1 MTIVKLHSLH
11 TKSVGFVEAYPQ
23 AEIKTPIYLHNPVGV
38 VLNNTKGDV
47 VLMLVKNLYSLKD
60 AGLTWFEHLSKG
72 LDEMGF
78 VPTNS
83 DPCIFVNGTDIIIL
97 YVDDC
102 VIISRTGQEAS
113 AIFNKLEEKG
123 FKLTDEG
130 TMEEYLG
137 ILIDHNKD
145 GSFRMSQP
153 YIIDRIIAAIPSMK
167 EAKSAKTPAAAGDI
181 LIKDVDGDPRKE
193 H

>member
-1 MTIVKLHSLH
+1 MMIWSFKRKRHPDGSLDKHKARLCCHGGQQQHGINYWDTYGSVVSWSSVRILMTIVKLHNLH

-78 VPTNS
+78 VPTSN
-83 DPCIFVNGTDIIIL
+83 DPCIFVNRTDIIIL

-102 VIISRTGQEAS
+102 VCR
-113 AIFNKLEEKG
+113 
-123 FKLTDEG
+123 
-130 TMEEYLG
+130 
-137 ILIDHNKD
+137 
-145 GSFRMSQP
+145 
-153 YIIDRIIAAIPSMK
+153 
-167 EAKSAKTPAAAGDI
+167 
-181 LIKDVDGDPRKE
+181 
-193 H
+193 